1 MYRKV
6 GGRPGLVVIGG
17 DPCTKGCGF
26 ESQHH
31 TLDGHFSRLFV
42 LKIVMFVCKDENKRI
57 KRPEL
62 TL

>member
-1 MYRKV
+1 M
-6 GGRPGLVVIGG
+6 VIGG